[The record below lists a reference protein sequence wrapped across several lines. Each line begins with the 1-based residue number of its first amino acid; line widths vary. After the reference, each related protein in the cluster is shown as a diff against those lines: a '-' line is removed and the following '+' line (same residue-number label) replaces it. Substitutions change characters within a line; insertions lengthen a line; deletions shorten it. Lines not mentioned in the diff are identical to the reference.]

1 MLFGVKALHSKK
13 ILHRDLKSANIFLTK
28 DYSLKI
34 GDFGISKVLE
44 RSSAIT
50 CIGTPLYLSPEVC
63 NNQPYSYGSD
73 MWALG
78 CILFEMCTLRYPFE
92 ASNMIVLAKKI
103 VMDEVPPIPNY
114 YSADLN
120 KIVG

>member
-1 MLFGVKALHSKK
+1 MLHSKN

-28 DYSLKI
+28 NLSVKI

-44 RSSAIT
+44 HSSAIT

-63 NNQPYSYGSD
+63 NNQPYGFSSD

-78 CILFEMCTLRYPFE
+78 CILYEMCTLHVSCILGSILLRLR
-92 ASNMIVLAKKI
+92 I
-103 VMDEVPPIPNY
+103 
-114 YSADLN
+114 
-120 KIVG
+120 

>member
-1 MLFGVKALHSKK
+1 MNEKLIAFWLIQLLFGIKALHSKN

-28 DYSLKI
+28 SYSLKI

-63 NNQPYSYGSD
+63 NNQPYGLSSD

-78 CILFEMCTLRYPFE
+78 CIVYEMCALR
-92 ASNMIVLAKKI
+92 
-103 VMDEVPPIPNY
+103 VPPSPR
-114 YSADLN
+114 STPSRPPT
-120 KIVG
+120 